1 MLGACEGLQHL
12 LGCLVAMPG
21 TQKKGG
27 QWRPE
32 GLRILGVAGLSDST
46 VSGVLYLGFGD
57 FWGAGVF

>member
-1 MLGACEGLQHL
+1 
-12 LGCLVAMPG
+12 MPG